1 MDDEIV
7 RLQQQQYNDDLSEE
21 TYTKELTSL
30 LEEFKD
36 IFEVDSNE
44 AARIPK
50 IHIDLKPEYKDKR
63 FFRPEPLRS
72 QKDQQTIDDNYKKL
86 IAQGKAK
93 LNPTS
98 IHNLGQVIVPRYDKD
113 GKQIEGRARVC
124 IDARPIN
131 KALIPYKYPVPSIK
145 KIINDLSKRKFFSEI
160 DLSDSFQQFSISDEL
175 SNLLTVTCSFG
186 KVSCTRLTYG
196 VQFATDI
203 FQETMSL
210 ELLEFLEK

>member
-1 MDDEIV
+1 M
-7 RLQQQQYNDDLSEE
+7 
-21 TYTKELTSL
+21 
-30 LEEFKD
+30 
-36 IFEVDSNE
+36 DSNE

-50 IHIDLKPEYKDKR
+50 IHVDLKPEYKDKR

-131 KALIPYKYPVPSIK
+131 KALIPYKYPIPSIK
-145 KIINDLSKRKFFSEI
+145 KIINDLSKQNSFRKLTNQTPFSN
-160 DLSDSFQQFSISDEL
+160 LAFRMSFQTFSL
-175 SNLLTVTCSFG
+175 SPALLAKSLALVLLMGCNLQL
-186 KVSCTRLTYG
+186 
-196 VQFATDI
+196 I
-203 FQETMSL
+203 FFRKQCH
-210 ELLEFLEK
+210 